1 MVIAEILKKK
11 NIQTFAFGVFFVSL
25 FWGMPFSNIG
35 ISAFLVYFIVMLF
48 VNGIQL
54 PKRKYFLLLFPL
66 LYFVVVFVS
75 TLIYGTDKSIGF
87 EIEQKM
93 SFLLIPLLFSLQKD
107 KDKISLKQLMS
118 GFVVASTFG
127 VFILFFIH
135 IFRSGITHIP
145 KYKDFSL
152 YLHPGYFSMYLS
164 FSVFFLLNYWRRS
177 NLKSIIV
184 LSVVMVGHLLGVYF
198 ADSKAGILIFFVLMF
213 FLIVKRMS
221 HYNRW
226 LSVALS
232 VVVIAVFVSLFSFNS
247 RFVIMRNVL
256 VNYND
261 YIEHPEFY
269 VESTAE
275 RIQVW
280 YCAFQLIPEKP
291 WLGYGNGK
299 SGEVLMSKYQE
310 YGFTKSVEN
319 RLNAHNQYLEVWL
332 QLGLFG
338 LLLLL
343 FMLIVPL
350 FVIQK
355 NKQSLYFAFLMLI
368 ALNFLFESMLQRQAG
383 IVFFSLF
390 WCAFITL
397 EMNEKAI
404 SRQEN

>member
-1 MVIAEILKKK
+1 MAITEVFKKK
-11 NIQTFAFGVFFVSL
+11 NIQLFAFGLFFVSL

-35 ISAFLVYFIVMLF
+35 ISTFLVYFIIMLF

-54 PKRKYFLLLFPL
+54 PKRKYLLLLFPL
-66 LYFVVVFVS
+66 LYFVVVLVS

-87 EIEQKM
+87 EIEQKS

-107 KDKISLKQLMS
+107 EDKISLKQLMS
-118 GFVVASTFG
+118 GFVVASTIS
-127 VFILFFIH
+127 VFVLFFIH
-135 IFRSGITHIP
+135 IFRSGIAHIP

-152 YLHPGYFSMYLS
+152 YLHPGYFSMYLT
-164 FSVFFLLNYWRRS
+164 FGVFFLLKYWKRW
-177 NLKSIIV
+177 NVKSIILLAGIV
-184 LSVVMVGHLLGVYF
+184 IVHLAGIYF

-232 VVVIAVFVSLFSFNS
+232 VVVIAVFISLFSFNS
-247 RFVIMRNVL
+247 RFVIMKNVL

-280 YCAFQLIPEKP
+280 YSAYHLIPEKF
-291 WLGYGNGK
+291 WLGYGNGR
-299 SGEVLMSKYQE
+299 SGEALMSKYQE
-310 YGFTKSVEN
+310 YGFAKSVEN
-319 RLNAHNQYLEVWL
+319 KLNAHNQYLEVWL
-332 QLGLFG
+332 QLGVVG

-343 FMLIVPL
+343 FLLIIPL
-350 FVIQK
+350 FKIQK

-368 ALNFLFESMLQRQAG
+368 ALNFLFESMLQTQAG
-383 IVFFSLF
+383 IVFFSFF
-390 WCAFITL
+390 WCAFVVL
-397 EMNEKAI
+397 KMNENSIK
-404 SRQEN
+404 SSVV